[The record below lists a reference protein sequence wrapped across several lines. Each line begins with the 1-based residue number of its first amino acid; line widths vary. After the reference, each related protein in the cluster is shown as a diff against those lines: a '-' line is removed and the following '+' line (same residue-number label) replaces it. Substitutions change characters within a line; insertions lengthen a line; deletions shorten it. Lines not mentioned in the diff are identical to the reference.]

1 MSFTYVCAE
10 LVDGVCKRRLEQQ
23 PTLLQSLMITKADS
37 IAISVSLAGIFA
49 FIVGFLA
56 IVKATKLI

>member
-1 MSFTYVCAE
+1 MSPTYVCAE
-10 LVDGVCKRRLEQQ
+10 LVKGFCKTWVEQQ

-37 IAISVSLAGIFA
+37 IAISFSLAGIFA

>member
-1 MSFTYVCAE
+1 MSVTYVCAE
-10 LVDGVCKRRLEQQ
+10 LVSGVCKTWVEQQ

-37 IAISVSLAGIFA
+37 IAISISLASIFA